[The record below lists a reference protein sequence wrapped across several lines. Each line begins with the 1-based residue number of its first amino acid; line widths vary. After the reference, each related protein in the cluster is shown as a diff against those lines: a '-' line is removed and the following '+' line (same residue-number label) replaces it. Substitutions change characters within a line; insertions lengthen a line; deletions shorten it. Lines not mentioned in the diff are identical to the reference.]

1 MGDAN
6 FNYLIDELNSKLKKK
21 EKEITFYKRKYNDAS
36 NKLQEKENELNIYR
50 LQLQDTQNQVK
61 EEKNSKNELN
71 RKLTLYKNK
80 SLNQT
85 AKINS
90 MQTNIDN
97 LKIKNKQNYDKIINY
112 LEEIKIKDDEIKNL
126 NLKAKEIKRDKLI
139 TIIFTSAIQENNIVI
154 CHSNDI
160 FSDIA
165 EKLFQKFPSLIPDKV
180 YFLYEGK
187 VVEKNKSVL
196 SNGIKDNS
204 KILIVQND

>member
-21 EKEITFYKRKYNDAS
+21 EKDITFYKRKYNDAL

-126 NLKAKEIKRDKLI
+126 NLIAKEIKMDKLI
-139 TIIFTSAIQENNIVI
+139 TITFTSAIQENNIVI

-165 EKLFQKFPSLIPDKV
+165 EKLFQKYPSLIPDKV

>member
-6 FNYLIDELNSKLKKK
+6 FNYLIDELNSKLRKK
-21 EKEITFYKRKYNDAS
+21 EKDIAFYKRKYNDAL

-50 LQLQDTQNQVK
+50 IQLQDLQNQVK

-165 EKLFQKFPSLIPDKV
+165 EKLFQKYPSLIPDKV

-196 SNGIKDNS
+196 SNDIKDNS

>member
-21 EKEITFYKRKYNDAS
+21 EKEITFYKRKYNDAL

-50 LQLQDTQNQVK
+50 IQLQDTKNQVK

-112 LEEIKIKDDEIKNL
+112 LEEIKIKDDEITNL
-126 NLKAKEIKRDKLI
+126 NHIAKEIKRDKLI

-165 EKLFQKFPSLIPDKV
+165 EKLFQKYSSLIPDKV

-196 SNGIKDNS
+196 SNNIKDNS

>member
-21 EKEITFYKRKYNDAS
+21 EKEITFYKRKYNDAL

-50 LQLQDTQNQVK
+50 IQLQDTKNQVK

-90 MQTNIDN
+90 MQTDIDN

-139 TIIFTSAIQENNIVI
+139 TITFTSAIQENNIVI

-165 EKLFQKFPSLIPDKV
+165 EKLFQKYPSLIPDKV

-196 SNGIKDNS
+196 SNDIKDNS

>member
-1 MGDAN
+1 MFNWWQRSIWTNKNYDA
-6 FNYLIDELNSKLKKK
+6 L
-21 EKEITFYKRKYNDAS
+21 

-50 LQLQDTQNQVK
+50 IQLQDTQNQVK

-90 MQTNIDN
+90 MQTDIDN

-126 NLKAKEIKRDKLI
+126 NHIAKEIKRDKLI

-165 EKLFQKFPSLIPDKV
+165 EKLFQKYSSLIPDKV

>member
-50 LQLQDTQNQVK
+50 LQLQDTKNQVK

-126 NLKAKEIKRDKLI
+126 NLKVKEIKRDKLI

-165 EKLFQKFPSLIPDKV
+165 EKLFQKYPSLIPDKV

-196 SNGIKDNS
+196 SNDIKDNS

>member
-21 EKEITFYKRKYNDAS
+21 EKEITFYKRKYNDAL
-36 NKLQEKENELNIYR
+36 NKLEEKENELNIYR
-50 LQLQDTQNQVK
+50 LQLQDTKNQVK

-126 NLKAKEIKRDKLI
+126 NLKAKEIKRDKLL

-165 EKLFQKFPSLIPDKV
+165 EKLFQKYPSLIPDKV

>member
-21 EKEITFYKRKYNDAS
+21 EKEITFYKRKYNDAF

-50 LQLQDTQNQVK
+50 LQLQNTQNQVK

-126 NLKAKEIKRDKLI
+126 NLIAKEIKRDKLI
-139 TIIFTSAIQENNIVI
+139 TNYFY
-154 CHSNDI
+154 
-160 FSDIA
+160 FSYSR
-165 EKLFQKFPSLIPDKV
+165 K
-180 YFLYEGK
+180 
-187 VVEKNKSVL
+187 
-196 SNGIKDNS
+196 
-204 KILIVQND
+204 

>member
-21 EKEITFYKRKYNDAS
+21 EKEITFYKRKYNDAL
-36 NKLQEKENELNIYR
+36 NKIQEKENELNIYR
-50 LQLQDTQNQVK
+50 IQLQDTKNQVK

-165 EKLFQKFPSLIPDKV
+165 EKLFQKYLSLIPDKV

>member
-6 FNYLIDELNSKLKKK
+6 FNYLFDELNSKLKKK
-21 EKEITFYKRKYNDAS
+21 EKDITFYKRKYNDAL

-50 LQLQDTQNQVK
+50 IQLQNTQNQVK

-165 EKLFQKFPSLIPDKV
+165 EKLFQKYPSLIPDKV

-204 KILIVQND
+204 NILIVQND

>member
-1 MGDAN
+1 MGDVN
-6 FNYLIDELNSKLKKK
+6 FNYLFDELNSKLKKK
-21 EKEITFYKRKYNDAS
+21 EKEITFYKRKYNDAL
-36 NKLQEKENELNIYR
+36 NKLEEKENELNIYR

-139 TIIFTSAIQENNIVI
+139 TNYQF
-154 CHSNDI
+154 
-160 FSDIA
+160 
-165 EKLFQKFPSLIPDKV
+165 LF
-180 YFLYEGK
+180 
-187 VVEKNKSVL
+187 
-196 SNGIKDNS
+196 
-204 KILIVQND
+204 

>member
-6 FNYLIDELNSKLKKK
+6 FNFLIDELNSKLKKK
-21 EKEITFYKRKYNDAS
+21 EKDITFYKRKYNDAL

-50 LQLQDTQNQVK
+50 IQLQDTQNQVK
-61 EEKNSKNELN
+61 EEKNSKNDLN

-126 NLKAKEIKRDKLI
+126 NLIAKEIKMDKLI
-139 TIIFTSAIQENNIVI
+139 TITFTSAIQENNIVI

-165 EKLFQKFPSLIPDKV
+165 EKLFQKYPSLIPDKV

>member
-1 MGDAN
+1 MFNWWQRSIWTNKNYDA
-6 FNYLIDELNSKLKKK
+6 L
-21 EKEITFYKRKYNDAS
+21 

-50 LQLQDTQNQVK
+50 IQLQDTQNQVK

-139 TIIFTSAIQENNIVI
+139 NITFTSAIQENNIVI

-165 EKLFQKFPSLIPDKV
+165 EKLFQKYLSLIPDKV

>member
-21 EKEITFYKRKYNDAS
+21 EKEITFYKRKYNDAL

-126 NLKAKEIKRDKLI
+126 NHIAKEIKRDKLI

-165 EKLFQKFPSLIPDKV
+165 EKLFQKYSSLIPDKV

-196 SNGIKDNS
+196 SNNIKDNS

>member
-6 FNYLIDELNSKLKKK
+6 FNFLIDELNSKLKKK
-21 EKEITFYKRKYNDAS
+21 EKDIAFYKRKYNDAL

-50 LQLQDTQNQVK
+50 IQLQDTQNQVK
-61 EEKNSKNELN
+61 EEKNSKNDLN

-126 NLKAKEIKRDKLI
+126 NLIAKEIKMDKLI
-139 TIIFTSAIQENNIVI
+139 TITFTSAIQENNIVI

-165 EKLFQKFPSLIPDKV
+165 EKLFQKYPSLIPDKV

-196 SNGIKDNS
+196 SNDIKDNS

>member
-21 EKEITFYKRKYNDAS
+21 EKEITFYKRKYNDAL

-90 MQTNIDN
+90 MQTDIDN

-139 TIIFTSAIQENNIVI
+139 TNYQF
-154 CHSNDI
+154 
-160 FSDIA
+160 
-165 EKLFQKFPSLIPDKV
+165 LF
-180 YFLYEGK
+180 
-187 VVEKNKSVL
+187 
-196 SNGIKDNS
+196 
-204 KILIVQND
+204 

>member
-1 MGDAN
+1 MFNWWQRSIWTNKNYDA
-6 FNYLIDELNSKLKKK
+6 L
-21 EKEITFYKRKYNDAS
+21 

-50 LQLQDTQNQVK
+50 IQLQDTQNQVK

-139 TIIFTSAIQENNIVI
+139 NITFTSAIQENNIVI

-165 EKLFQKFPSLIPDKV
+165 EKLFQKYPSLIPDKV

-187 VVEKNKSVL
+187 VIEKNKSVL